1 MKVMTNSTSARAL
14 SLLIL
19 LGATSAT
26 PGATVV
32 FNNIAASPPYY
43 LNGGGII
50 GTVGSQ
56 SFITGTSFT
65 PNATGQLDEL
75 TLGLFYV
82 QGTNAV
88 TLRLSPDVGGA
99 PSAPIW
105 QGSGT
110 PAPAFLQ
117 LMTMTGIAGPTINS
131 GQQYWIEALQSTPGT
146 LHAWDQN
153 NQGDVGSI
161 ISGNVLYTNQLRYA
175 LRVGIVSVPEPAA
188 CVLLL
193 SGLTGLVFARQRRS

>member
-14 SLLIL
+14 ALLIL

-110 PAPAFLQ
+110 PAPAYLQ

-175 LRVGIVSVPEPAA
+175 LRVGIVAVPEPASF
-188 CVLLL
+188 LLL
-193 SGLTGLVFARQRRS
+193 VCGALGLTLQNRRR